1 MNYHVQIRIWIPN
14 TMFDYFYPFPSS
26 FACDALVLTSHIA
39 MFPWLHLISVR
50 VLYMLA
56 PISVDCRKLWTR
68 DPFKIKVPV
77 HSLFKLTYSS
87 RRNSVGGDSDW
98 EEENLWALSSAFPD
112 TFLQT
117 ASVVSYRYDVGT
129 SL

>member
-1 MNYHVQIRIWIPN
+1 M
-14 TMFDYFYPFPSS
+14 
-26 FACDALVLTSHIA
+26 
-39 MFPWLHLISVR
+39 
-50 VLYMLA
+50 
-56 PISVDCRKLWTR
+56 SVDCRKLWTR

-98 EEENLWALSSAFPD
+98 EKENLWALSSAFPD

-117 ASVVSYRYDVGT
+117 ASVVSTGT
-129 SL
+129 M